1 MVDPQISIVDK
12 KFSTILDVEFSDVE
26 EKPVSYF
33 QKQLK
38 TCTDTCLF
46 MVINY
51 VQILV
56 VLYS

>member
-1 MVDPQISIVDK
+1 MVGPQIFIVDE
-12 KFSTILDVEFSDVE
+12 KFSMILDFEFSDVE

-46 MVINY
+46 MVIN
-51 VQILV
+51 
-56 VLYS
+56 